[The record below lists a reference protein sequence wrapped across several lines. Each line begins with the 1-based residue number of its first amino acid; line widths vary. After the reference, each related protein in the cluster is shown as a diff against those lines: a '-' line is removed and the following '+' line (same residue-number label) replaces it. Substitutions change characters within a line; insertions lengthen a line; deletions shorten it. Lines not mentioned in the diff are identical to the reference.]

1 MAISYSHKFGQ
12 IIGELLEVAIEPF
25 LKEFADRHSLYLDRK
40 GERKTRKGVK
50 LTWIDIK
57 DNKHD
62 LDFVLE
68 KGGSDTELGVP
79 IGFIETAWR
88 RYTKHSRNKAQEI
101 QGAIIPL
108 LEKFHSSSPFAGV
121 VLAGEFTQ
129 GSLIQLQSQGF
140 VVLYFPYSTV
150 IEAFKRH
157 GIDAAFEQD
166 TPEEDFKSKVEAF
179 LALKNRVAITEELI
193 KLNADGVKEFLQS
206 LEIAITRKVVSIMV
220 SPLHGQSFTVA
231 DVDQAIEFITSY
243 QEKETAYPFCKYE
256 IFVKYNT
263 GTIIN
268 ASCANKQDAIMFL
281 SNHINKYL

>member
-25 LKEFADRHSLYLDRK
+25 LKEFANKHNLYLDRK

-57 DNKHD
+57 ENKHD

-68 KGGSDTELGVP
+68 EGGSDINLGTPV
-79 IGFIETAWR
+79 GFIETAWR

-108 LEKFHSSSPFAGV
+108 LEKFNYSSPFAAV
-121 VLAGEFTQ
+121 ILAGEFTQ

-140 VVLYFPYSTV
+140 IVLYFPYSTV
-150 IEAFKRH
+150 IEAFRRQ
-157 GIDAAFEQD
+157 GIDAAFEED
-166 TPEEDFKSKVEAF
+166 TSEEDFKLKVDAY
-179 LALKNRVAITEELI
+179 LALNNKFAIAEELI
-193 KLNADGVKEFLQS
+193 KINAASVKEFLQS
-206 LEIAITRKVVSIMV
+206 LEVAITRKVSSIII
-220 SPLHGQSFTVA
+220 SPLHGQSFTVPN
-231 DVDQAIEFITSY
+231 VDQAIEFINGY
-243 QEKETAYPFCKYE
+243 LEEETRTYPFCKYE
-256 IFVKYNT
+256 IIVKYNT

-268 ASCANKQDAIMFL
+268 ASCTNKQDAIMFL
-281 SNHINKYL
+281 KNHINK